1 MFSQPLKR
9 VSKSI
14 AWLCPSM
21 IVFAILLP
29 TKFVS
34 AQSDI
39 RIKDIC
45 RLKGQEEN
53 TLQGLGLVVGLK
65 GTGDGDIKPM
75 TRALTRTMQLM
86 GGQVATDA
94 QGRLLEKEMANAKN
108 VALVMVEVTIPPTG
122 VQQGDKL
129 NCTVNAISAKSL
141 EGGSLMLTHLLG
153 PRADKPVV
161 YALASGPIVLDD
173 PKLTTAGKVV
183 DGCKMEMTVANEFVF
198 NNKITLIVDPD
209 HRSIETAQSIEDMVN
224 DFHKKGIASA
234 NRSSSSSSNI
244 DTNDLAKAIDQTTIV
259 VNIPPSYKDKPV
271 AFASLILELQLLGM
285 HNRKRVYIQER
296 EKVVIIG
303 EDVTIAPVVISHKN
317 LTISARGGQPLGK
330 TFAPLGT
337 QEKANER
344 PTLKNLNEAL
354 NALNVPTADVISI
367 IKALK
372 RQGNLYG
379 ELVIE

>member
-1 MFSQPLKR
+1 M
-9 VSKSI
+9 VI
-14 AWLCPSM
+14 ATESLY
-21 IVFAILLP
+21 
-29 TKFVS
+29 

-234 NRSSSSSSNI
+234 NRSNSSSTSNI

-259 VNIPPSYKDKPV
+259 VSIPPSYKDKPV

-337 QEKANER
+337 QDKASER